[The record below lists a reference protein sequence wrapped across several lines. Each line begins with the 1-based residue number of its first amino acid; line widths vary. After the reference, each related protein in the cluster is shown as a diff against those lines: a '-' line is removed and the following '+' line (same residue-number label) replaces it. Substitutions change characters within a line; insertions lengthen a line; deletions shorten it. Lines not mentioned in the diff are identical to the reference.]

1 MSFYDAIL
9 IPGAGV
15 RSGGIL
21 PPWTVSRLE
30 RALSLYD
37 GEYIIT
43 LSAGTVHRPNP
54 LDEEGFPIFE
64 SIAAARWLVVHGAS
78 PQRLLCETCSYDTIG
93 NAYFARVIHVEPR
106 RFRRLLVITS
116 QYHALR
122 AEAIFRWVFGM
133 DAPPGGFDLHFEVTP
148 NTGLTG
154 EDLQARLEREK
165 TSLEKLL
172 DTQKNICNL
181 ARFHEW
187 LFTEHGAYAVAAP
200 VEKAVGRVLN
210 SY

>member
-1 MSFYDAIL
+1 MSGYDAIL

-15 RSGGIL
+15 RGGGEL
-21 PPWTVSRLE
+21 PPWTVNRLE

-43 LSAGTVHRPNP
+43 LSAGTVHKPNP

-64 SIAAARWLVVHGAS
+64 SIAAARWLTAHGAPS
-78 PQRLLCETCSYDTIG
+78 QRILCETCSYDTIG
-93 NAYFARVIHVEPR
+93 NAYFARVIHIEPR

-116 QYHALR
+116 QYHIPR
-122 AEAIFRWVFGM
+122 TEAIFRWVFGL
-133 DAPPGGFDLHFEVTP
+133 DTPLGGFDLHFETTP
-148 NTGLTG
+148 NDGLTG
-154 EDLQARLEREK
+154 EYLQARLEREK
-165 TSLEKLL
+165 DSLEKLL
-172 DTQKNICNL
+172 ETQKSIHTL
-181 ARFHEW
+181 AQLHEW
-187 LFTEHGAYAVAAP
+187 LFTEHGAYAIAVP